1 MAKRKVGKMRQDII
15 RIKRREADGSVCL
28 SCIKIEIV
36 SHQNTCLVCTLIIK
50 TQRGFQWLHL
60 QYLCQAG
67 IFFFLSIFF
76 PSSIDK
82 RVWWEGAFSH
92 YFSWAVS
99 IALRKKNA
107 VNITN
112 QISYWV
118 CDSTGRRDRK
128 QNCTE
133 LEIVADGFPASQN

>member
-67 IFFFLSIFF
+67 IFFFLFF
-76 PSSIDK
+76 SPLLLIREFGEK
-82 RVWWEGAFSH
+82 VLL
-92 YFSWAVS
+92 V
-99 IALRKKNA
+99 
-107 VNITN
+107 ITF
-112 QISYWV
+112 
-118 CDSTGRRDRK
+118 
-128 QNCTE
+128 
-133 LEIVADGFPASQN
+133 LEQSVLP